1 MLILGA
7 QLGLSF
13 GIICG
18 PVFPELHFQ
27 PEGIAIVEMAAFATG
42 VACARLTGVV
52 LVTEMTARV
61 TMLLP
66 MLGTCFV
73 TMLVP
78 TLRRDQPLYDSLRGN
93 TV

>member
-42 VACARLTGVV
+42 VAC
-52 LVTEMTARV
+52 
-61 TMLLP
+61 
-66 MLGTCFV
+66 
-73 TMLVP
+73 
-78 TLRRDQPLYDSLRGN
+78 D
-93 TV
+93 